1 MGTSRLEDLHLYT
14 LQHKGPPQGNSQIS
28 VATHTGTSVYIIF
41 MTNDVFVQFH
51 VEIKVKLAH
60 CPTFEVM

>member
-14 LQHKGPPQGNSQIS
+14 LQHKGPSQGNNQVSL
-28 VATHTGTSVYIIF
+28 ATHTDTSLDIIITTYDF
-41 MTNDVFVQFH
+41 FVQFD

-60 CPTFEVM
+60 LLTFEIM